1 MKICVASGKGGTG
14 KTLISVSLARLLQE
28 RGRAVTYVDADA
40 EEPNGHL
47 FLSPRIDT
55 ERRFSVKVPVLEN
68 GSCAGHGKC
77 QETCAF
83 NAILATKGKV
93 MVFNELCHGCGACI
107 LACPE
112 GALTEADRDIGT
124 ICAGDADGV
133 SFYGGRL
140 DVGEARVTPL
150 IAGVVAMA
158 IAASAGEEEIVLIDS
173 PPGTS
178 CSAIAAMEEADLLLL
193 VAEPTPF
200 GIHDLELALE
210 LGCVLG
216 KPMAVVVNRSDPDQG
231 AMDKLIEEWRVPVLG
246 RIPFDRDVA
255 EIYAAGGM
263 PVSESAGFRE
273 RISSLSVEL
282 LSLVEGVAP

>member
-1 MKICVASGKGGTG
+1 MKISVASGKGGTG
-14 KTLISVSLARLLQE
+14 KTLISVSLARLLAD

-55 ERRFSVKVPVLEN
+55 ERRFSVKVPVLEG
-68 GSCAGHGKC
+68 GSCEGHGKC
-77 QETCAF
+77 QEICAF
-83 NAILATKGKV
+83 HAILATKGKV
-93 MVFNELCHGCGACI
+93 LVFNELCHGCGACI
-107 LACPE
+107 LACPDD
-112 GALTEADRDIGT
+112 ALTEADRDIGT
-124 ICAGDADGV
+124 ISAGDANGV
-133 SFYGGRL
+133 AFHGGTL

-150 IAGVVAMA
+150 IAGVVEDAL
-158 IAASAGEEEIVLIDS
+158 AATTGEERIVLIDS

-200 GIHDLELALE
+200 GIHDLKLALE

-216 KPMAVVVNRSDPDQG
+216 KPMAVVVNRSDLGDEG
-231 AMDKLIEEWRVPVLG
+231 IDELIEEWQVPVLG

-263 PVSESAGFRE
+263 PVSESTWFRE
-273 RISSLSVEL
+273 RISALLSEL
-282 LSLVEGVAP
+282 LSVAEEVAR